1 MASSK
6 FREEQ
11 GFRQWWIWLILG
23 LVVAVQ
29 WWGFIQQI
37 VLGQPWGNK
46 PAPDWLMVLLWLIF
60 GIGLPAFFLY
70 LRLIITVTE
79 TAVEIRYRPL
89 TRRTIPI
96 SEISKVEVRTYSPM
110 REYAG
115 WGVRGWGGR
124 IAYSVSGNRGV
135 ELTLIDDQIVMIG
148 SRRADE
154 LAGAIVAAQG
164 GELSGKQ
171 EGRETLLNNQ
181 SKQDPGQSSGN
192 QK

>member
-1 MASSK
+1 M
-6 FREEQ
+6 
-11 GFRQWWIWLILG
+11 
-23 LVVAVQ
+23 
-29 WWGFIQQI
+29 
-37 VLGQPWGNK
+37 
-46 PAPDWLMVLLWLIF
+46 
-60 GIGLPAFFLY
+60 PAFFLY
-70 LRLIITVTE
+70 LRLIVTVTGE
-79 TAVEIRYRPL
+79 AIEIRYRPI
-89 TRRTIPI
+89 TRRTILIP
-96 SEISKVEVRTYSPM
+96 EVTHVEARTYSPI
-110 REYAG
+110 REYA
-115 WGVRGWGGR
+115 GWGGR

-192 QK
+192 QE